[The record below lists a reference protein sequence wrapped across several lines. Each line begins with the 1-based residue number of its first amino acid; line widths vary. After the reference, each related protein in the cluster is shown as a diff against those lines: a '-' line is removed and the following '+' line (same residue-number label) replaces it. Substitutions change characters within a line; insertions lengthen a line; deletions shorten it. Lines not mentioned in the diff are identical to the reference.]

1 METFDDN
8 TRKELD
14 LNPRQFYIILRE
26 DNEQYH
32 KLYKEIAEASENDE
46 IRFCIIDTTI
56 PGNPTL
62 EKKTDLY
69 KKLMSK
75 DGEGNTWDFI
85 IRDYPTNGKFSFSC
99 WHRVSDDEND
109 IKKNLNSWRNDKER
123 VMWEKITRTFC
134 GYFAKN
140 TSTKSKIR
148 VFYDTID
155 EILQSKGVPSARHKK
170 ERDNLGCNLESYNG
184 DKSIKL
190 VKNFVGEN
198 MSKIDAFFNVKS
210 REKSDEYM
218 RCFFETGGY
227 IARPKLKIVNTGN
240 VYNGGVHD
248 KYRLKVTTT
257 SGRTEEVTFS
267 STNSFAMY
275 IFYMVKNFISI
286 YKEDFYPNENTKKE
300 VAKENCE
307 DYLAIYA
314 AISGGL
320 GGNPYT
326 VIPDD
331 KGKAK
336 DDNKKIKKVIDAL
349 KNLSNE
355 KESFWKNA
363 NSMNTAFKEQLGEYE
378 AEPFLIQSEESNV
391 DERNRRVHE
400 YKLIF
405 NPDDLDCENRELNR
419 DISANKRR
427 IQKLNIF
434 NSDNENTPQS
444 VH

>member
-32 KLYKEIAEASENDE
+32 DFYREIAEASENDE

-56 PGNPTL
+56 LDNPIL
-62 EKKTDLY
+62 EKTTDLY
-69 KKLMSK
+69 RELMSK

-134 GYFAKN
+134 GYFANN

-148 VFYDTID
+148 AFYDTID
-155 EILQSKGVPSARHKK
+155 KILQSKGVPSARLEN
-170 ERDNLGCNLESYNG
+170 ERDKLGCNLKSYNG

-190 VKNFVGEN
+190 VKDFVGEN

-227 IARPKLKIVNTGN
+227 IARPKLEIVNTGN

-257 SGRTEEVTFS
+257 SGRTKEVTFS

-275 IFYMVKNFISI
+275 IFYMFRFFAPNPVF
-286 YKEDFYPNENTKKE
+286 KEDFYPNENTTKE
-300 VAKENCE
+300 TAKENCE

-314 AISGGL
+314 AISGGI
-320 GGNPYT
+320 GGDPYT

-349 KNLSNE
+349 KNLSDE

-378 AEPFLIQSEESNV
+378 AEPFLIKTKEGKQ
-391 DERNRRVHE
+391 RHRE
-400 YKLIF
+400 YCLIF
-405 NPDDLDCENRELNR
+405 NHEDLNCDDRELNR
-419 DISANKRR
+419 DINANKRR
-427 IQKLNIF
+427 IKKLNIF
-434 NSDNENTPQS
+434 NSDNENTLQS

>member
-32 KLYKEIAEASENDE
+32 DFYREIAEASENDE

-56 PGNPTL
+56 LDNPIL
-62 EKKTDLY
+62 EKTTDLY
-69 KKLMSK
+69 RELMSK

-99 WHRVSDDEND
+99 WHRVSDDVKD
-109 IKKNLNSWRNDKER
+109 IKIDLNRWKKYKESE
-123 VMWEKITRTFC
+123 MWEKITRTFC
-134 GYFAKN
+134 GYFANN

-148 VFYDTID
+148 EFNNTLY
-155 EILQSKGVPSARHKK
+155 EIMQSKGIPSARHEK
-170 ERDNLGCNLESYNG
+170 ERDKLGCNLESYYNG
-184 DKSIKL
+184 DESIKLIKL
-190 VKNFVGEN
+190 VKDFVGEN
-198 MSKIDAFFNVKS
+198 MSKIDAFFNVQTS

-275 IFYMVKNFISI
+275 IFYMVNPKIKIKKIYFIPGH
-286 YKEDFYPNENTKKE
+286 KKAQENWEK
-300 VAKENCE
+300 
-307 DYLAIYA
+307 LFAIYA
-314 AISGGL
+314 TL
-320 GGNPYT
+320 GDSLQYIESQHRLEEFYNDFF
-326 VIPDD
+326 VESKKIWSNSHKD
-331 KGKAK
+331 KEAFKKFEAEAEIFRIHPI
-336 DDNKKIKKVIDAL
+336 DDNMPKPERWLDLSKNYID
-349 KNLSNE
+349 
-355 KESFWKNA
+355 
-363 NSMNTAFKEQLGEYE
+363 YE
-378 AEPFLIQSEESNV
+378 
-391 DERNRRVHE
+391 
-400 YKLIF
+400 
-405 NPDDLDCENRELNR
+405 
-419 DISANKRR
+419 
-427 IQKLNIF
+427 
-434 NSDNENTPQS
+434 NENFNKDYNDNLKIIKSKELYKTFERERKRKLKQ
-444 VH
+444 

>member
-1 METFDDN
+1 M
-8 TRKELD
+8 
-14 LNPRQFYIILRE
+14 
-26 DNEQYH
+26 
-32 KLYKEIAEASENDE
+32 
-46 IRFCIIDTTI
+46 
-56 PGNPTL
+56 
-62 EKKTDLY
+62 
-69 KKLMSK
+69 
-75 DGEGNTWDFI
+75 
-85 IRDYPTNGKFSFSC
+85 
-99 WHRVSDDEND
+99 
-109 IKKNLNSWRNDKER
+109 
-123 VMWEKITRTFC
+123 
-134 GYFAKN
+134 
-140 TSTKSKIR
+140 
-148 VFYDTID
+148 
-155 EILQSKGVPSARHKK
+155 
-170 ERDNLGCNLESYNG
+170 
-184 DKSIKL
+184 
-190 VKNFVGEN
+190 
-198 MSKIDAFFNVKS
+198 
-210 REKSDEYM
+210 
-218 RCFFETGGY
+218 
-227 IARPKLKIVNTGN
+227 
-240 VYNGGVHD
+240 
-248 KYRLKVTTT
+248 
-257 SGRTEEVTFS
+257 
-267 STNSFAMY
+267 
-275 IFYMVKNFISI
+275 
-286 YKEDFYPNENTKKE
+286 
-300 VAKENCE
+300 AKENCE

>member
-1 METFDDN
+1 MEKFDDN
-8 TRKELD
+8 TRKKLD

-32 KLYKEIAEASENDE
+32 KLYREIAEASENDE

-56 PGNPTL
+56 PGNPIL
-62 EKKTDLY
+62 EKTTDLY
-69 KKLMSK
+69 RELMSK

-109 IKKNLNSWRNDKER
+109 IKIDLNRWKKEKESE
-123 VMWEKITRTFC
+123 MWEKITRTFC

-148 VFYDTID
+148 AFYKTID
-155 EILQSKGVPSARHKK
+155 EILQSKGVPSARHEN
-170 ERDNLGCNLESYNG
+170 ERDKLGCNLESYNG
-184 DKSIKL
+184 DESIKLIKL
-190 VKNFVGEN
+190 VKDFVGEN

-275 IFYMVKNFISI
+275 IFYMTKVVRDEPIYI
-286 YKEDFYPNENTKKE
+286 YKKDFYLSNNKNRET
-300 VAKENCE
+300 AKGNCE
-307 DYLAIYA
+307 EYLAIYA
-314 AISGGL
+314 AISGGI
-320 GGNPYT
+320 GGDPST
-326 VIPDD
+326 DIT
-331 KGKAK
+331 
-336 DDNKKIKKVIDAL
+336 DDNIRIRRVIEGL
-349 KNLSNE
+349 KNLNDE
-355 KESFWKNA
+355 NDSFWRNA
-363 NSMNTAFKEQLGEYE
+363 NSMNTSFKEQLGEYE
-378 AEPFLIQSEESNV
+378 AEPFLIKTEEGEQRHRKYWLNF
-391 DERNRRVHE
+391 
-400 YKLIF
+400 YY
-405 NPDDLDCENRELNR
+405 DDLDCEDDDLNH
-419 DISANKRR
+419 DICKYRKK
-427 IQKLNIF
+427 IKKFKIF
-434 NSDNENTPQS
+434 NSDNEKSLQS

>member
-1 METFDDN
+1 MQTISDN
-8 TRKELD
+8 KKQLD
-14 LNPRQFYIILRE
+14 LNPKQFYIILRE
-26 DNEQYH
+26 DNKQYH

-46 IRFCIIDTTI
+46 IRFCIIDTTETKE
-56 PGNPTL
+56 NLL
-62 EKKTDLY
+62 ERTVLY
-69 KKLMSK
+69 QRFM
-75 DGEGNTWDFI
+75 GEDVEGGPWDFI
-85 IRDYPTNGKFSFSC
+85 IRNYPDDGNFSFSC
-99 WHRVSDDEND
+99 WHRVNDDEND
-109 IKKNLNSWRNDKER
+109 IKKKLNSWRNNKER
-123 VMWEKITRTFC
+123 EMWEKITKTFC
-134 GYFAKN
+134 GYFANN

-148 VFYDTID
+148 AFYETID
-155 EILQSKGVPSARHKK
+155 KILQSKGIPSARHEK
-170 ERDNLGCNLESYNG
+170 ERDKLGCNRNLESYNG
-184 DKSIKL
+184 NESINL
-190 VKNFVGEN
+190 VKDFVGEN

-275 IFYMVKNFISI
+275 IFYMAKNFISI
-286 YKEDFYPNENTKKE
+286 YKEDFYPNENTTKE
-300 VAKENCE
+300 TAKENCE

-314 AISGGL
+314 AISGGI
-320 GGNPYT
+320 GGDPYT

-349 KNLSNE
+349 KNLSHE

-405 NPDDLDCENRELNR
+405 NPDDLDCEDRELNR
-419 DISANKRR
+419 AIKANKNK
-427 IQKLNIF
+427 IKELNIF
-434 NSDNENTPQS
+434 NSDNENTLQS